1 MSVKL
6 SFIVSAYD
14 RPVCLRCVLA
24 SLQVQTEAAIEI
36 YVADNSPDVHM
47 NLTNLEILSH
57 LNDNRFKYTNP
68 RERTCYE
75 ATKILAP
82 LCRGEW
88 LCFPHDDGYYVPG
101 FVERMLRCAAANPSA
116 DFVYCDMIYDPRL
129 SGGQDQWTVFT
140 TSARA
145 GFIDKGGFIIRKSLF
160 LTVDWPPAPND
171 VARDGLFVDE
181 LVRRGVVTAKA
192 GGVMWVHN

>member
-1 MSVKL
+1 MSAKI

-24 SLQVQTEAAIEI
+24 SLQVQTEAAIEVL
-36 YVADNSPDVHM
+36 VADNSPNPAM
-47 NLTNLEILSH
+47 NNTNLQILFS

-75 ATKILAP
+75 ATKVLAP
-82 LCRGEW
+82 VCHGEW

-101 FVERMLRCAAANPSA
+101 FAANMLACAAANPAA
-116 DFVYCDMIYDPRL
+116 DFIYCDMLYDPRL
-129 SGGQDQWTVFT
+129 SNGEGTWTPRGVEP
-140 TSARA
+140 RC
-145 GFIDKGGFIIRKSLF
+145 GFIDKGGFIIRKALF
-160 LTVDWPPAPND
+160 LLVEWPPAPND
-171 VARDGLFVDE
+171 VARD
-181 LVRRGVVTAKA
+181 GVVTAKA